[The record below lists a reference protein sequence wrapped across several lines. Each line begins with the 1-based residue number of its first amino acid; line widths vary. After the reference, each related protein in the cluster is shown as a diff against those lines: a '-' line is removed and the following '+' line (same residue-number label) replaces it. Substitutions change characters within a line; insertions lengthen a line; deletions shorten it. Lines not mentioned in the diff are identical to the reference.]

1 MIKYSA
7 FYYLTVRHGR
17 RFAEMYL
24 ALGDDAAFSNRLAK
38 ALLSG
43 AYDCR
48 VRGYRRT
55 SIMDRCY
62 WEQRQKH
69 KSKRKWAKK

>member
-1 MIKYSA
+1 MIKRSA
-7 FYYLTVRHGR
+7 FYYLTYCHGR

-24 ALGDDAAFSNRLAK
+24 ALGDDADYTNILHK
-38 ALLSG
+38 ATLTG
-43 AYDCR
+43 KKYPT
-48 VRGYRRT
+48 RR

>member
-1 MIKYSA
+1 MGKNSS
-7 FYYLTVRHGR
+7 FYDLTCRYGR

-24 ALGDDAAFSNRLAK
+24 ALGDNVAFWNRLAK
-38 ALLSG
+38 VILTG
-43 AYDCR
+43 KYDCCSR
-48 VRGYRRT
+48 RYRRE

-69 KSKRKWAKK
+69 KSKH

>member
-1 MIKYSA
+1 MGKYSS
-7 FYYLTVRHGR
+7 FYYFTVRYGR

-24 ALGDDAAFSNRLAK
+24 ALGDDAAFWNRLAK
-38 ALLSG
+38 VLLTRK
-43 AYDCR
+43 DDLCTR
-48 VRGYRRT
+48 RYRRE

>member
-1 MIKYSA
+1 MTE
-7 FYYLTVRHGR
+7 FYYLTCHYGR

-24 ALGDDAAFSNRLAK
+24 ALEDDEVYLNKLRKAILTGAF
-38 ALLSG
+38 
-43 AYDCR
+43 DCR
-48 VRGYRRT
+48 CRGYKRKP
-55 SIMDRCY
+55 IMDRCY

>member
-1 MIKYSA
+1 MGKNSS

-24 ALGDDAAFSNRLAK
+24 ALGDDEVYTNKLRKAILTGAF
-38 ALLSG
+38 
-43 AYDCR
+43 DCR
-48 VRGYRRT
+48 GRGYHRKP
-55 SIMDRCY
+55 IMDRCY

-69 KSKRKWAKK
+69 KSRH